1 MAQSALGLG
10 WQPQASA
17 LEHIVSLLEASL
29 SPHVNNERQRQ
40 VVRQGV
46 HGGDCERRVPS
57 GSGCGDG

>member
-10 WQPQASA
+10 WQPQAGA

-46 HGGDCERRVPS
+46 HGGHCERR
-57 GSGCGDG
+57 GGCGDG